1 MTQTPMREPET
12 EVKKDE
18 EENEF
23 KGTFMAVMLLGLF
36 LIVSWVGVWI
46 LFLVR

>member
-1 MTQTPMREPET
+1 MTQAPIKDVET
-12 EVKKDE
+12 EVTKEE

-23 KGTFMAVMLLGLF
+23 KGTFIAVMLLGLF

>member
-1 MTQTPMREPET
+1 MTQAPIREPET
-12 EVKKDE
+12 KGKKDE

-23 KGTFMAVMLLGLF
+23 KGTFIAVMLLGLF
-36 LIVSWVGVWI
+36 LIASWVGVWI